1 MDIFMINYA
10 DLESNEKKQMFY
22 DFSINTQE
30 SCKEFSDI
38 DKISIRKIIL
48 IMIMAFRDKTIHNK
62 SRNLLISNSCFYY
75 INFLDYA
82 TSNLVTFF

>member
-30 SCKEFSDI
+30 SCKEFSDNI
-38 DKISIRKIIL
+38 QIQLED
-48 IMIMAFRDKTIHNK
+48 
-62 SRNLLISNSCFYY
+62 
-75 INFLDYA
+75 INTVSYTHLE
-82 TSNLVTFF
+82 